1 MRFFSRR
8 ALMIIILSI
17 ILLIVSFTAFYQF
30 SIRSNIMKAQL
41 KDIQIKPLE
50 NSIRSKE
57 SLNSYRLSE
66 AEKEE
71 IWNNI
76 NEYKKV
82 IYTFEIK
89 NNSWLAYS
97 VHHRVQP
104 QFSEETNKLLV
115 VSEKNFFFVKN
126 LPTRESYKTILRAI
140 IKTNNQLSDQE
151 ILDIVSKDRFTI
163 IGNRVG
169 IFSAKPVGDESITV
183 GPFQRNQ

>member
-8 ALMIIILSI
+8 VLMIMILSI
-17 ILLIVSFTAFYQF
+17 ILLIGAFIAFYQF
-30 SIRSNIMKAQL
+30 SIRNDIMEAQL

-50 NSIRSKE
+50 NSVRSKE

-76 NEYKKV
+76 NDYKKV
-82 IYTFEIK
+82 VYTFEIK

-97 VHHRVQP
+97 VHHRIQP

-115 VSEKNFFFVKN
+115 ITEKNFFFVKN
-126 LPTRESYKTILRAI
+126 LPPGESYKPILRTI
-140 IKTNNQLSDQE
+140 IKTDNQLSNQE

-183 GPFQRNQ
+183 GPFYKNQ